1 MIRGL
6 SGYEL
11 IKQWNSIIIWSSG
24 GWQVGVKQWTN
35 EHEDGR
41 VACLDRT
48 KSIFFPLSTKL
59 QMLDSIQR
67 FQKSKPRCQRSH
79 VTFKLIKKKKPF
91 WLKSC
96 FTMTWK
102 TRFYFNCSFLVESS
116 DCHYP
121 NCKMEEDCMAV
132 LSDHNQIF

>member
-79 VTFKLIKKKKPF
+79 VTFKLIKKKKAI
-91 WLKSC
+91 LIEILL
-96 FTMTWK
+96 
-102 TRFYFNCSFLVESS
+102 YYDL
-116 DCHYP
+116 
-121 NCKMEEDCMAV
+121 EDKV
-132 LSDHNQIF
+132 LLQLQLFSWE